1 VLIALANEPAHAEA
15 EVVLERDFR
24 DHRLEQDLVGHRIDA
39 LEHAQYPVKLCIVRD
54 DEKGVVGIVSDNTHL
69 QIGKDRLNFDHN
81 NDSDTAKAKKHLET
95 SGAKGKPGYDDCLEW
110 LGYPNAKR
118 K

>member
-1 VLIALANEPAHAEA
+1 MPIKSAKAAGQKGT
-15 EVVLERDFR
+15 F
-24 DHRLEQDLVGHRIDA
+24 VGN
-39 LEHAQYPVKLCIVRD
+39 P
-54 DEKGVVGIVSDNTHL
+54 KGIHIHIVSDNTHL